1 MARFWLA
8 AKFFGPIAEE
18 SRVQELSELFS
29 DPMFPSPGG
38 ANRPPEE
45 LFAGRYAVDGA
56 LPWGG
61 LVSYYRA
68 SSEGT
73 PLILSVM
80 PMDVS
85 QSPRAEAAFSHLAH
99 GLGAIRSRTVP
110 RVLDA
115 GVINGVPYLAFHDT
129 RGTLL
134 SDVLRDR
141 SLSSLAVL
149 RLATQVLEALEAG
162 HAQAL
167 VHGDLTPQNIIV
179 TRERG
184 GRIGARVIG
193 IGVAPLLRA
202 NPEVSAHAAHT
213 GSGKHAVAYM
223 APELFGGGAFDTSVD
238 LYSAGALLHHM
249 VIGSPPVGW
258 ETDEGFD
265 DVPGLPD
272 VIRRAMARR
281 PQDRYPDVASMRA
294 ALEWI
299 EVESAKQ
306 SPHTQDIAPWMETS
320 HVGSIPVAALASS
333 LPPAHVS
340 SSHPAGKV
348 LSTSGARPIP
358 IEPIVIEELD
368 PNTNRGWFQIG
379 LLLILLGTL
388 VFSGYWWKAQSA
400 PNETTPSSGLNP
412 TAHHG
417 E

>member
-1 MARFWLA
+1 
-8 AKFFGPIAEE
+8 
-18 SRVQELSELFS
+18 
-29 DPMFPSPGG
+29 MFPSPGG
-38 ANRPPEE
+38 AHPPPEQ

-80 PMDVS
+80 PMDVGRS
-85 QSPRAEAAFSHLAH
+85 SRAEAAFSHLAH
-99 GLGAIRSRTVP
+99 GLGSIRTRAVP

-115 GVINGVPYLAFHDT
+115 GVIDGVPYLAFQDT

-141 SLSSLAVL
+141 PLGSLDVL
-149 RLATQVLEALEAG
+149 RLATDVLDALVAG
-162 HAQAL
+162 HAQGL

-179 TRERG
+179 TRERN
-184 GRIGARVIG
+184 GRLGARVIG
-193 IGVAPLLRA
+193 MGILPLLRA
-202 NPEVSAHAAHT
+202 NPEASAHAAHT

-223 APELFGGGAFDTSVD
+223 APELFGGGAFGASID

-258 ETDEGFD
+258 ETNQGFD
-265 DVPGLPD
+265 DVPGMHD

-281 PQDRYPDVASMRA
+281 PHSRYPDAASMRA

-306 SPHTQDIAPWMETS
+306 SPYTQDIAPWMETS
-320 HVGSIPVAALASS
+320 HIGSIPVASLAST
-333 LPPAHVS
+333 LPPAHIS
-340 SSHPAGKV
+340 SSHPAGKL

-368 PNTNRGWFQIG
+368 VGANRRWLQIA
-379 LLLILLGTL
+379 LLLTLLGTL
-388 VFSGYWWKAQSA
+388 VFSGYWWKAQTRQ
-400 PNETTPSSGLNP
+400 NEATPPLGLDTN
-412 TAHHG
+412 AQHG

>member
-1 MARFWLA
+1 MARSSLA
-8 AKFFGPIAEE
+8 AKFFKQNAKRGRIYEP
-18 SRVQELSELFS
+18 VGLFS
-29 DPMFPSPGG
+29 DPMFPSPSG
-38 ANRPPEE
+38 AHPPAEA

-61 LVSYYRA
+61 LISYYRA

-85 QSPRAEAAFSHLAH
+85 RSARADAAFSQLAH
-99 GLGAIRSRTVP
+99 GLGSIRSRAVP

-115 GVINGVPYLAFHDT
+115 GVIEGVPYLAFQDT

-134 SDVLRDR
+134 SDFLRDR
-141 SLSSLAVL
+141 PLSSLAVL
-149 RLATQVLEALEAG
+149 RLATDVLDALDAG
-162 HAQAL
+162 HAQGL

-179 TRERG
+179 TRERN
-184 GRIGARVIG
+184 GRLGARVIG
-193 IGVAPLLRA
+193 IGAVPLLRA
-202 NPEVSAHAAHT
+202 NPEASPHAAHT
-213 GSGKHAVAYM
+213 GSGKHAIAYM
-223 APELFGGGAFDTSVD
+223 APELFGGGTFDAGAD

-281 PQDRYPDVASMRA
+281 PQERYPDAASMRA

-306 SPHTQDIAPWMETS
+306 NPHTQDIAPWMETS
-320 HVGSIPVAALASS
+320 HIGSIPVASLAST
-333 LPPAHVS
+333 LPPAHLS

-368 PNTNRGWFQIG
+368 ADTRRRWLQIA
-379 LLLILLGTL
+379 LLLVLLGTL
-388 VFSGYWWKAQSA
+388 VFSGYRWKAQTS
-400 PNETTPSSGLNP
+400 PNETTVPLGP
-412 TAHHG
+412 DPAAQHA

>member
-1 MARFWLA
+1 
-8 AKFFGPIAEE
+8 
-18 SRVQELSELFS
+18 
-29 DPMFPSPGG
+29 MFPSPGG
-38 ANRPPEE
+38 AHPPPEE
-45 LFAGRYAVDGA
+45 FFAGRYAVDGA

-73 PLILSVM
+73 PLILCVI

-85 QSPRAEAAFSHLAH
+85 QSTRAEAAFSHLAH
-99 GLGAIRSRTVP
+99 GLGSTRSRATP

-115 GVINGVPYLAFHDT
+115 GVIDGVPYLAFQDT
-129 RGTLL
+129 RGNLL
-134 SDVLRDR
+134 SDVLRAR
-141 SLSSLAVL
+141 PLSSLAVL
-149 RLATQVLEALEAG
+149 RLATDVLDALGAG
-162 HAQAL
+162 HAQSL

-179 TRERG
+179 TRERS
-184 GRIGARVIG
+184 GRLGARVIG
-193 IGVAPLLRA
+193 MGVVPLLRA
-202 NPEVSAHAAHT
+202 NPEASAHAAHT

-223 APELFGGGAFDTSVD
+223 APELFGGGAFDASVD

-281 PQDRYPDVASMRA
+281 PQNRYPDAAAMRA

-299 EVESAKQ
+299 EVESSKQ
-306 SPHTQDIAPWMETS
+306 NPHTQDIAPWMETS
-320 HVGSIPVAALASS
+320 HIGSIPVAALASS

-358 IEPIVIEELD
+358 IEPTMIEELD
-368 PNTNRGWFQIG
+368 SYSNRSWLQVA
-379 LLLILLGTL
+379 LLLLLLGTL
-388 VFSGYWWKAQSA
+388 VFSGYWWKAQTT
-400 PNETTPSSGLNP
+400 PNETTVPFVLDPN
-412 TAHHG
+412 AQHG
-417 E
+417 D

>member
-1 MARFWLA
+1 
-8 AKFFGPIAEE
+8 
-18 SRVQELSELFS
+18 
-29 DPMFPSPGG
+29 MFPSPGG
-38 ANRPPEE
+38 AHPPPEE
-45 LFAGRYAVDGA
+45 LFLGRYAVDGA

-85 QSPRAEAAFSHLAH
+85 QSTRAEAAFSHLAH
-99 GLGAIRSRTVP
+99 SLGAIRSRAVP

-115 GVINGVPYLAFHDT
+115 GVIDGVPYLAFQDT

-134 SDVLRDR
+134 SDIVRDR
-141 SLSSLAVL
+141 PLSSLAVL
-149 RLATQVLEALEAG
+149 RLATDVLDALDAG
-162 HAQAL
+162 HTQGL

-179 TRERG
+179 TRERS
-184 GRIGARVIG
+184 GRLGARVIG
-193 IGVAPLLRA
+193 MGVVPLLRA
-202 NPEVSAHAAHT
+202 NPEASAHAAHT

-223 APELFGGGAFDTSVD
+223 APELFGGGAFDSSVD

-249 VIGSPPVGW
+249 VIGSPPIGW
-258 ETDEGFD
+258 ETDQGFD

-281 PQDRYPDVASMRA
+281 PQNRYSDAAAMRA
-294 ALEWI
+294 ALEWL

-320 HVGSIPVAALASS
+320 HIGSIPVASLASS

-348 LSTSGARPIP
+348 FSTSGARPIP

-368 PNTNRGWFQIG
+368 ADTNRRWLQIT

-388 VFSGYWWKAQSA
+388 VFSGYWWKGQTR
-400 PNETTPSSGLNP
+400 PNEAAPPLDLDPN
-412 TAHHG
+412 AQHG

>member
-1 MARFWLA
+1 
-8 AKFFGPIAEE
+8 
-18 SRVQELSELFS
+18 
-29 DPMFPSPGG
+29 MFPSPGG
-38 ANRPPEE
+38 AHPPPEQ
-45 LFAGRYAVDGA
+45 LFGGRYAVDGA

-73 PLILSVM
+73 PLILCVL

-85 QSPRAEAAFSHLAH
+85 RSARAEAAFSELAH
-99 GLGAIRSRTVP
+99 GLGSIQAHAVP

-115 GVINGVPYLAFHDT
+115 GVIDGVPYLAFQDT

-134 SDVLRDR
+134 ADILRDR
-141 SLSSLAVL
+141 PLSSLTVL
-149 RLATQVLEALEAG
+149 RLATDVLDALDAG
-162 HAQAL
+162 HAHGL

-179 TRERG
+179 TRKRN
-184 GRIGARVIG
+184 GRLGARVIG
-193 IGVAPLLRA
+193 IGAVPLLRA
-202 NPEVSAHAAHT
+202 NPEASAHAAHT

-223 APELFGGGAFDTSVD
+223 APELFGGGTFEPPAD
-238 LYSAGALLHHM
+238 LYSVGALLHHM

-272 VIRRAMARR
+272 VIRRAMDGR
-281 PQDRYPDVASMRA
+281 PQNRYPNAASMRA
-294 ALEWI
+294 ALGWI

-306 SPHTQDIAPWMETS
+306 NPQTQDIAPWMETS
-320 HVGSIPVAALASS
+320 HIGSIPVASLAST
-333 LPPAHVS
+333 LPPTHVS

-348 LSTSGARPIP
+348 LSTSGARPVP
-358 IEPIVIEELD
+358 IEPIVIEALD
-368 PNTNRGWFQIG
+368 EGDGRRWLQIT

-388 VFSGYWWKAQSA
+388 VFSGYWWKSQTR
-400 PNETTPSSGLNP
+400 PNETTVPLGLDPN
-412 TAHHG
+412 AQHV

>member
-1 MARFWLA
+1 
-8 AKFFGPIAEE
+8 
-18 SRVQELSELFS
+18 
-29 DPMFPSPGG
+29 MFPSPGG
-38 ANRPPEE
+38 AHPPPEQ

-85 QSPRAEAAFSHLAH
+85 RSSRAEAAFSHLAH
-99 GLGAIRSRTVP
+99 GLGSIRTRAVP

-115 GVINGVPYLAFHDT
+115 GVIDGVPYLAFQDT

-141 SLSSLAVL
+141 PLGSLDVL
-149 RLATQVLEALEAG
+149 RLATDVLDALVAG
-162 HAQAL
+162 HAQGL

-179 TRERG
+179 TRERN
-184 GRIGARVIG
+184 GRLGARVIG
-193 IGVAPLLRA
+193 MGILPLLRA
-202 NPEVSAHAAHT
+202 NPEASAHAAHT

-223 APELFGGGAFDTSVD
+223 APELFGGGAFDASID

-258 ETDEGFD
+258 ETDQGFD

-272 VIRRAMARR
+272 VVRRAMARR
-281 PQDRYPDVASMRA
+281 PHSRYPDAASMRA

-306 SPHTQDIAPWMETS
+306 SPYTQDIAPWMETS
-320 HVGSIPVAALASS
+320 HIGSIPVASLAST
-333 LPPAHVS
+333 LPPAHIS
-340 SSHPAGKV
+340 SSHPAGKL

-368 PNTNRGWFQIG
+368 AGANRRWLQIA
-379 LLLILLGTL
+379 LLLTLLGTL
-388 VFSGYWWKAQSA
+388 VFSGYWWKAQTRQ
-400 PNETTPSSGLNP
+400 NEATHPLGLDTN
-412 TAHHG
+412 AQHG

>member
-1 MARFWLA
+1 
-8 AKFFGPIAEE
+8 
-18 SRVQELSELFS
+18 
-29 DPMFPSPGG
+29 MFPSPGG
-38 ANRPPEE
+38 AHPPPEQ

-85 QSPRAEAAFSHLAH
+85 RSSRAEAAFSHLAH
-99 GLGAIRSRTVP
+99 GLGSIRTRAVP

-115 GVINGVPYLAFHDT
+115 GVIDGVPYLAFQDT

-141 SLSSLAVL
+141 PLGSLDVL
-149 RLATQVLEALEAG
+149 RLATDVLDALVAG
-162 HAQAL
+162 HAQGL

-179 TRERG
+179 TRERN
-184 GRIGARVIG
+184 GRLGARVIG
-193 IGVAPLLRA
+193 MGILPLLRA
-202 NPEVSAHAAHT
+202 NPEASAHAAHT

-223 APELFGGGAFDTSVD
+223 APELFGGGAFDASID

-258 ETDEGFD
+258 ETDQGFD

-272 VIRRAMARR
+272 VVRRAMARR
-281 PQDRYPDVASMRA
+281 PHSRYPDAASMRA

-320 HVGSIPVAALASS
+320 RIGSIPVASLAST
-333 LPPAHVS
+333 LPPAHIS
-340 SSHPAGKV
+340 SSHPAGKL

-368 PNTNRGWFQIG
+368 AGANRRWLQIA
-379 LLLILLGTL
+379 LLLTLLGTL
-388 VFSGYWWKAQSA
+388 VFSGYWWKAQTRQ
-400 PNETTPSSGLNP
+400 NEATHPLGLDTN
-412 TAHHG
+412 AQHG

>member
-1 MARFWLA
+1 
-8 AKFFGPIAEE
+8 
-18 SRVQELSELFS
+18 
-29 DPMFPSPGG
+29 MFPSPGG
-38 ANRPPEE
+38 AHPPPEE

-73 PLILSVM
+73 PLILCVM

-85 QSPRAEAAFSHLAH
+85 RSTRAEAAFSHLAH
-99 GLGAIRSRTVP
+99 SLGATRSRAVP

-115 GVINGVPYLAFHDT
+115 GVIDGVPYLAFEDT

-134 SDVLRDR
+134 SDILRERPLGSVD
-141 SLSSLAVL
+141 VL
-149 RLATQVLEALEAG
+149 RLATDVLDALGVG
-162 HAQAL
+162 HAQGL
-167 VHGDLTPQNIIV
+167 VHGDLTPQNIVV
-179 TRERG
+179 TREQNGRLG
-184 GRIGARVIG
+184 GRLIGMG
-193 IGVAPLLRA
+193 ILPLLRA
-202 NPEVSAHAAHT
+202 NPEASAHAAHT

-223 APELFGGGAFDTSVD
+223 APELFGARAFDTSVD
-238 LYSAGALLHHM
+238 VYSAGSLLHHM

-258 ETDEGFD
+258 ENDEGFD

-272 VIRRAMARR
+272 VIKRAMARR
-281 PQDRYPDVASMRA
+281 PHDRYPDAASMRA

-299 EVESAKQ
+299 EIESAKQ

-320 HVGSIPVAALASS
+320 HIGSIPVASLAST
-333 LPPAHVS
+333 LPPAHIS
-340 SSHPAGKV
+340 SSRPAGTV

-358 IEPIVIEELD
+358 IEPVVIEELD
-368 PNTNRGWFQIG
+368 ADTNRHWVRIA

-388 VFSGYWWKAQSA
+388 VFSGYWWKARIR
-400 PNETTPSSGLNP
+400 PNEATPPLGLDTN
-412 TAHHG
+412 AQHG

>member
-1 MARFWLA
+1 
-8 AKFFGPIAEE
+8 
-18 SRVQELSELFS
+18 
-29 DPMFPSPGG
+29 MFPSPGG
-38 ANRPPEE
+38 AHPPPEE
-45 LFAGRYAVDGA
+45 LFLGRYAVDGA

-85 QSPRAEAAFSHLAH
+85 QSMRAEAAFSHLAH
-99 GLGAIRSRTVP
+99 SLGSMRSRAVP

-115 GVINGVPYLAFHDT
+115 GIINGVPYLAFQDT

-134 SDVLRDR
+134 SDILRDR
-141 SLSSLAVL
+141 PLGSLDVIRLVSDVL
-149 RLATQVLEALEAG
+149 DALVAG
-162 HAQAL
+162 HAQGL
-167 VHGDLTPQNIIV
+167 VHGDLTPQNVIV
-179 TRERG
+179 TRERN
-184 GRIGARVIG
+184 GRLSARVIG
-193 IGVAPLLRA
+193 MGIVPLLRA
-202 NPEVSAHAAHT
+202 NPEASAHAAHT

-223 APELFGGGAFDTSVD
+223 APELFGGEAFGASVD
-238 LYSAGALLHHM
+238 LYSTGALLHHM

-272 VIRRAMARR
+272 VIKRAMARR
-281 PQDRYPDVASMRA
+281 PHSRYPDAASMRA

-320 HVGSIPVAALASS
+320 NIGSIPVASLAST
-333 LPPAHVS
+333 LPPTHIS
-340 SSHPAGKV
+340 SSHPAGKI

-358 IEPIVIEELD
+358 IEPVVIEELD
-368 PNTNRGWFQIG
+368 AGTRRRWVQIA
-379 LLLILLGTL
+379 LLLTLLGTL
-388 VFSGYWWKAQSA
+388 VFSGYWWKAQTGQ
-400 PNETTPSSGLNP
+400 NEATSPPGLDTN
-412 TAHHG
+412 AQHG

>member
-1 MARFWLA
+1 
-8 AKFFGPIAEE
+8 
-18 SRVQELSELFS
+18 
-29 DPMFPSPGG
+29 MFPSPGG
-38 ANRPPEE
+38 AHPPLDE

-85 QSPRAEAAFSHLAH
+85 RSTRAEAAFSHLAH
-99 GLGAIRSRTVP
+99 KLGATRSRAVP

-115 GVINGVPYLAFHDT
+115 GVIDGVPYLAFQDV

-134 SDVLRDR
+134 SDILRDR
-141 SLSSLAVL
+141 PLGSLDVL
-149 RLATQVLEALEAG
+149 RLATDVLDALGAA

-179 TRERG
+179 TRERN
-184 GRIGARVIG
+184 GRLCARVIG
-193 IGVAPLLRA
+193 TGILPLLRA
-202 NPEVSAHAAHT
+202 NPEASAHAAHT

-223 APELFGGGAFDTSVD
+223 APELFGAEAFDASVD
-238 LYSAGALLHHM
+238 LYSAGALIHHM

-258 ETDEGFD
+258 EADKGFE

-272 VIRRAMARR
+272 VIKRAMASR
-281 PQDRYPDVASMRA
+281 PHDRYPDAASMRS

-299 EVESAKQ
+299 EIESAKQ

-320 HVGSIPVAALASS
+320 HIGSIPVASLASTF
-333 LPPAHVS
+333 PPAQGR
-340 SSHPAGKV
+340 SSHPAGKI

-358 IEPIVIEELD
+358 IEPVVIQELD
-368 PNTNRGWFQIG
+368 PDRNRNWQLAA

-388 VFSGYWWKAQSA
+388 VFSGYWWKAQTS
-400 PNETTPSSGLNP
+400 PNEAMSPSSLDTN
-412 TAHHG
+412 AQHG

>member
-1 MARFWLA
+1 
-8 AKFFGPIAEE
+8 
-18 SRVQELSELFS
+18 
-29 DPMFPSPGG
+29 MFPSPGG
-38 ANRPPEE
+38 AHPPPEQ

-85 QSPRAEAAFSHLAH
+85 RSSRAEAAFSHLAH
-99 GLGAIRSRTVP
+99 GLGSIRTRAVP

-115 GVINGVPYLAFHDT
+115 GVIDGVPYLAFQDT

-141 SLSSLAVL
+141 PLGSLDVL
-149 RLATQVLEALEAG
+149 RLATDVLDALVAG
-162 HAQAL
+162 HAQGL

-179 TRERG
+179 TRERN
-184 GRIGARVIG
+184 GRLGARVIG
-193 IGVAPLLRA
+193 MGILPLLRA
-202 NPEVSAHAAHT
+202 NPEASAHAAHT

-223 APELFGGGAFDTSVD
+223 APELFGGGAFGASID

-258 ETDEGFD
+258 ETNQGFD
-265 DVPGLPD
+265 DVPGMHD

-281 PQDRYPDVASMRA
+281 PHSRYPDAASMRA

-306 SPHTQDIAPWMETS
+306 SPYTQDIAPWMETS
-320 HVGSIPVAALASS
+320 HIGSIPVASLAST
-333 LPPAHVS
+333 LPPAHIS
-340 SSHPAGKV
+340 SSHPAGKL

-368 PNTNRGWFQIG
+368 VGANRRWLQIA
-379 LLLILLGTL
+379 LLLTLLGTL
-388 VFSGYWWKAQSA
+388 VFSGYWWKAQTRQSEAIPPLGLDSSA
-400 PNETTPSSGLNP
+400 Q
-412 TAHHG
+412 HG